1 MLNGISQKTIENTTM
16 EEVKKVPKKR
26 GRKPQNAE
34 APKFV
39 HVLHQP
45 QKKWRIRNARIV
57 TTIDVDS
64 IQKVVMNE

>member
-1 MLNGISQKTIENTTM
+1 M
-16 EEVKKVPKKR
+16 EVKVPKKR

-39 HVLHQP
+39 HVILQP
-45 QKKWRIRNARIV
+45 HENYRIRNARLV
-57 TTIDVDS
+57 TILDIDS

>member
-1 MLNGISQKTIENTTM
+1 MIEPLNTIIM
-16 EEVKKVPKKR
+16 EEVKIPKKR

-45 QKKWRIRNARIV
+45 QEGWRIRNARLV
-57 TTIDVDS
+57 TIIDIDS

>member
-1 MLNGISQKTIENTTM
+1 M
-16 EEVKKVPKKR
+16 EEVKVPKKR
-26 GRKPQNAE
+26 GRKRQNAE
-34 APKFV
+34 APRFV

-45 QKKWRIRNARIV
+45 QERWRIRNARLV

>member
-1 MLNGISQKTIENTTM
+1 MT
-16 EEVKKVPKKR
+16 EEKKVPKKR

-45 QKKWRIRNARIV
+45 QENWRIKNAKLVTIV
-57 TTIDVDS
+57 DVDS
-64 IQKVVMNE
+64 IQKIIMND

>member
-1 MLNGISQKTIENTTM
+1 M
-16 EEVKKVPKKR
+16 EEVKIPKKR

-45 QKKWRIRNARIV
+45 QDEWRIFNAKLV
-57 TTIDVDS
+57 TIIDIDS
-64 IQKVVMNE
+64 IQKVVMND